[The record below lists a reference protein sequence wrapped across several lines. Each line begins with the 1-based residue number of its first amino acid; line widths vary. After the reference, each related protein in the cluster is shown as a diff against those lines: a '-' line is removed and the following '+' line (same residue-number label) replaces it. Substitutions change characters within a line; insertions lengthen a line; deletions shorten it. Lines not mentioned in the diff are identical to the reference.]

1 MVFPVGNPVV
11 LLRLLQILLHTPTVL
26 IELSN
31 AIIGI
36 GEMAA
41 VLSGKVDAIVLG
53 GGLLRFDD
61 MYEYINERC
70 GWIAP
75 VYSYPGEVE
84 HEAMAA
90 GALRVLRGEEE
101 PLVYTGEPVFN
112 GFDD

>member
-1 MVFPVGNPVV
+1 MAESGDPKAVRVWKAMLYN
-11 LLRLLQILLHTPTVL
+11 ICK
-26 IELSN
+26 
-31 AIIGI
+31 GI

-101 PLVYTGEPVFN
+101 PQVYTGIPVWN
-112 GFDD
+112 GFRD